1 MEKGCSGIYKR
12 FFEDDYKMCDFL
24 TYPTMSSAWIK
35 DNFSGKNSYFEY
47 VAINVL
53 KRSKND
59 ID

>member
-47 VAINVL
+47 VAING
-53 KRSKND
+53 R
-59 ID
+59 